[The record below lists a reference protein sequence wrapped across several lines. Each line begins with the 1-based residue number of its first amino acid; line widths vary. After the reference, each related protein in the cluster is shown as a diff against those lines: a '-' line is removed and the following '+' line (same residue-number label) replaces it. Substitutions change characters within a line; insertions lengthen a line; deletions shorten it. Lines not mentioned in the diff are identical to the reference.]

1 MRVIMM
7 NPFNDI
13 STLYDGDAP
22 VITTIDSHTEGEVTR
37 LIVDGLPPVT
47 GATMMEKLNRFRTG
61 HDAFRRLLT
70 REPRGSRQVLAAL
83 VTEPV
88 TSDAAFGLIYMD
100 ARRYPYLC
108 GHATIGAVTT
118 LARTGFL
125 TFEQGENQVGID
137 TPSGRM
143 TALALVQ
150 NGRLTSV
157 SIQMVP
163 TFVYATDQQIQVDGF
178 GPVAVDLVCA
188 GGFFALVN
196 TQQIDLT
203 PTLENK
209 PMLVDLGMKIIAAA
223 NDQLTVTHPER
234 PDVTTVDVTE
244 FYDTDTTGSP
254 ARGRGMVVYGESHM
268 DRSPCGTGTAAK
280 LALLHHYKKIGLN
293 EPYINASPLGTTFEA
308 RLVET
313 TSIGD
318 FEASVTRIS
327 GKAWITGMHHFTLDR
342 TDPFQQGYLI

>member
-1 MRVIMM
+1 MKVKMM
-7 NPFNDI
+7 YLFNDI
-13 STLYDGDAP
+13 SKLYGGDTP

-37 LIVDGLPPVT
+37 LILDGIPPVT
-47 GATMMEKLNRFRTG
+47 GATMMEKLIRFKTD
-61 HDAFRRLLT
+61 HDAVRCLLT

-88 TSDAAFGLIYMD
+88 TPDAAFGLIYMD

-118 LARTGFL
+118 LFRTGTLAL
-125 TFEQGENQVGID
+125 TDGENRVGID

-143 TALALVQ
+143 TALAHVQ
-150 NGRLTSV
+150 NARLTSV

-163 TFVYATDQQIQVDGF
+163 TFVFATDQQVQVDGF
-178 GPVAVDLVCA
+178 GTVSVDLVCA
-188 GGFFALVN
+188 GGFFAMVN

-209 PMLVDLGMKIIAAA
+209 PVLVDLGMKIIAAA

-234 PDVTTVDVTE
+234 PDVSTVDVTE
-244 FYDTDTTGSP
+244 FYDTATEDGP

-280 LALLHHYKKIGLN
+280 LALLHHYRKIALN
-293 EPYINASPLGTTFEA
+293 KPYINASPLGTTFEA
-308 RLVET
+308 QLVEKT
-313 TSIGD
+313 MIGD
-318 FEASVTRIS
+318 FEASITRIT
-327 GKAWITGMHHFTLDR
+327 GNAWITGVHHFTLDQ
-342 TDPFQQGYLI
+342 TDPFQQGYLV

>member
-1 MRVIMM
+1 MM
-7 NPFNDI
+7 IHFNDI
-13 STLYDGDAP
+13 SRLYEGDTP

-37 LIVDGLPPVT
+37 LIVDGIQPVP
-47 GATMMEKLNRFRTG
+47 GRTMMEKLTRFKTD
-61 HDAFRRLLT
+61 HDPVRCRLT

-88 TSDAAFGLIYMD
+88 TPDAAFGLIYMD

-118 LARTGFL
+118 LARTGTL
-125 TFEQGENQVGID
+125 TLAQGENRVGID

-143 TALALVQ
+143 TALAHVQ
-150 NGRLTSV
+150 DDQLTSV

-163 TFVYATDQQIQVDGF
+163 TFVFATGQQVRVKGF
-178 GPVAVDLVCA
+178 GTIPVDLVCA
-188 GGFFALVN
+188 GGFFAMVDTHRIGLA
-196 TQQIDLT
+196 

-209 PMLVDLGMKIIAAA
+209 PVLVDLGMKIIEAA

-244 FYDTDTTGSP
+244 FYDTITTDGP

-280 LALLHHYKKIGLN
+280 LALLHHYNKIELN

-308 RLVET
+308 RLMEKT
-313 TSIGD
+313 KIGRFD
-318 FEASVTRIS
+318 ATVTRIS
-327 GKAWITGMHHFTLDR
+327 GKAWITGVHHFTLDQ
-342 TDPFQQGYLI
+342 TDPFQQGYLV

>member
-1 MRVIMM
+1 MIQLNEVSRL
-7 NPFNDI
+7 F
-13 STLYDGDAP
+13 DGDAP
-22 VITTIDSHTEGEVTR
+22 VITTIDSHTEGEITR
-37 LIVDGLPPVT
+37 LILDGIPPLT
-47 GATMMEKLNRFRTG
+47 GRTMMEKLTSFRTD
-61 HDAFRRLLT
+61 HDAVRRLLT

-88 TSDAAFGLIYMD
+88 TRDSAFGLIYMD

-118 LARTGFL
+118 LARTGTL
-125 TFEQGENQVGID
+125 TLAEGENRLGID

-143 TALALVQ
+143 TAIALVR

-163 TFVYATDQQIQVDGF
+163 TFVFATDQQIQVKGF
-178 GPVAVDLVCA
+178 GTIPVDLVCA
-188 GGFFALVN
+188 GGFFAMVD
-196 TQQIDLT
+196 TRRIDLT

-209 PMLVDLGMKIIAAA
+209 KILVDLGMKIIEAA

-244 FYDTDTTGSP
+244 FYDSVTTDGP

-280 LALLHHYKKIGLN
+280 LALLHHQGKIELN
-293 EPYINASPLGTTFEA
+293 QPYINASPLGTTFEA
-308 RLVET
+308 RLMEKT
-313 TSIGD
+313 RIGD
-318 FEASVTRIS
+318 FEASVTQVS
-327 GKAWITGMHHFTLDR
+327 GKAWITGVHHFTLDH
-342 TDPFQQGYLI
+342 TDPFQQGYLV

>member
-1 MRVIMM
+1 MM
-7 NPFNDI
+7 IQLNEVSRLF
-13 STLYDGDAP
+13 DGDAP
-22 VITTIDSHTEGEVTR
+22 VITTIDSHTEGEITR
-37 LIVDGLPPVT
+37 LILDGIPPLA
-47 GATMMEKLNRFRTG
+47 GRTMMEKLTSFRTG
-61 HDAFRRLLT
+61 HDAVRRLLT

-88 TSDAAFGLIYMD
+88 TRDSAFGLIYMD

-118 LARTGFL
+118 LARTGTL
-125 TFEQGENQVGID
+125 TLAEGENRVGID
-137 TPSGRM
+137 TPSGLM
-143 TALALVQ
+143 TAIALVR

-163 TFVYATDQQIQVDGF
+163 TFVFATDQQIQVKGF
-178 GPVAVDLVCA
+178 GTIPVDLVCA
-188 GGFFALVN
+188 GGFFAMVD
-196 TQQIDLT
+196 TRRIDLT

-209 PMLVDLGMKIIAAA
+209 KVLVDLGMKIIEAA

-244 FYDTDTTGSP
+244 FYDTVTTDGP

-280 LALLHHYKKIGLN
+280 LALLHHRGKIELN
-293 EPYINASPLGTTFEA
+293 QPYINASPLGTTFEA
-308 RLVET
+308 RLVEKT
-313 TSIGD
+313 RIGD
-318 FEASVTRIS
+318 FEASVTQVS
-327 GKAWITGMHHFTLDR
+327 GKAWITGVHHFTLDH
-342 TDPFQQGYLI
+342 TDAFQQGYLV

>member
-1 MRVIMM
+1 MKVKMM
-7 NPFNDI
+7 YLFNDI
-13 STLYDGDAP
+13 SKLYDGDTP

-37 LIVDGLPPVT
+37 LILDGIPPVT
-47 GATMMEKLNRFRTG
+47 GATMMEKLSRFRTD
-61 HDAFRRLLT
+61 HDAVRRLLT

-88 TSDAAFGLIYMD
+88 TPDAAFGLIYMD

-118 LARTGFL
+118 LFRTGTL
-125 TFEQGENQVGID
+125 ALADGENRVGID

-143 TALALVQ
+143 TALAHVQ
-150 NGRLTSV
+150 KGRLTSV

-163 TFVYATDQQIQVDGF
+163 TFVFATDQQIQVDRF
-178 GPVAVDLVCA
+178 GTVSVDLVCA
-188 GGFFALVN
+188 GGFFAMVH
-196 TQQIDLT
+196 TRQIDLT

-244 FYDTDTTGSP
+244 FYDTAFDDGP

-280 LALLHHYKKIGLN
+280 LALLHHYKKIALN

-308 RLVET
+308 RLVDKT
-313 TSIGD
+313 MIGG
-318 FEASVTRIS
+318 FEASITQVS
-327 GKAWITGMHHFTLDR
+327 GKAWITGVHHFTLDR
-342 TDPFQQGYLI
+342 TDPFQQGYLV

>member
-1 MRVIMM
+1 MI
-7 NPFNDI
+7 PFNDL
-13 STLYDGDAP
+13 SRLYDGDAP

-37 LIVDGLPPVT
+37 LIVNGLPPVT
-47 GATMMEKLNRFRTG
+47 GTTMTEKLARFKTD
-61 HDAFRRLLT
+61 HDTVRQVLT

-88 TSDAAFGLIYMD
+88 TPDAAFGLIYMD

-118 LARTGFL
+118 LARTGTLAL
-125 TFEQGENQVGID
+125 TEGENRVGID

-143 TALALVQ
+143 TAIAHVR
-150 NGRLTSV
+150 NSRLTSV

-163 TFVYATDQQIQVDGF
+163 AFVFATGQQIRVEGF
-178 GPVAVDLVCA
+178 GTVSVDLVCA
-188 GGFFALVN
+188 GGFFAMVQ
-196 TQQIDLT
+196 TQQLGLP

-209 PMLVDLGMKIIAAA
+209 KQLVDLGMAIIAAA
-223 NDQLTVTHPER
+223 NEQLTVTHPER

-244 FYDTDTTGSP
+244 FYDFVPSSGT

-280 LALLHHYKKIGLN
+280 LALLHHYKKI
-293 EPYINASPLGTTFEA
+293 EPDQPYINASPLGTTFEA
-308 RLVET
+308 RLVEKT
-313 TSIGD
+313 KIGD
-318 FEASVTRIS
+318 FEASVTQVS
-327 GKAWITGMHHFTLDR
+327 GKAWITGVHHFTLDH
-342 TDPFQQGYLI
+342 TDPFQQGYLV